1 MFAQLR
7 KRDKWADMEEAA
19 YRQSRLC
26 RVLGNPLAYSI
37 VNLLLENKHI
47 TPTQI
52 ARGVGRSVSR
62 VSHVLAALRMM
73 EVVRYETDGKQA
85 SYRLKHPRQIRQ
97 LLSALEQFIDSSSPS
112 RP

>member
-1 MFAQLR
+1 
-7 KRDKWADMEEAA
+7 MEERA

-37 VNLLLENKHI
+37 VNLLAENKDI
-47 TPTQI
+47 TPSQI
-52 ARGVGRSVSR
+52 ARGVGKSVSR

-73 EVVRYETDGKQA
+73 EVVRYETNGKQA

-97 LLSALEQFIDSSSPS
+97 IISALEQFVDSASPS
-112 RP
+112 K

>member
-1 MFAQLR
+1 
-7 KRDKWADMEEAA
+7 MEERA

-26 RVLGNPLAYSI
+26 RVPSNPLALSI
-37 VNLLLENKHI
+37 VRLLVENKDI
-47 TPTQI
+47 TPSQI

-73 EVVRYETDGKQA
+73 EVVRYETNGKQA

-97 LLSALEQFIDSSSPS
+97 IISALEQFVDSASPS
-112 RP
+112 K